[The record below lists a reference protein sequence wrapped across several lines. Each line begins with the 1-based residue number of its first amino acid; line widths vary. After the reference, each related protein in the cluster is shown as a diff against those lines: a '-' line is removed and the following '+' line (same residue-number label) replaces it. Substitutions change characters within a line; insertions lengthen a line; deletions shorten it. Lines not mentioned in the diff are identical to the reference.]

1 MRRQRRLHPQGQ
13 CSRNRSASANTSP
26 CDGMSIG
33 LIEAEPSSRTRQV
46 ARGCRTA
53 EQVTRQIAPLR
64 LRGREDG
71 HELRSCEKKS

>member
-1 MRRQRRLHPQGQ
+1 
-13 CSRNRSASANTSP
+13 
-26 CDGMSIG
+26 MSIG